1 MADEI
6 TKKKLKNREITR
18 ENHVIE
24 RDEKG
29 HFIKGKSANP
39 DGKPEGTKSYIT
51 LLEEALKDVESVK
64 GKQLFKRFIER
75 AFITDKVLIAAMKK
89 FVPDREHTEIES
101 AEPIQLIIE
110 HVNKK
115 D

>member
-1 MADEI
+1 MNEI
-6 TKKKLKNREITR
+6 KKKQIEPEKKPLKNG
-18 ENHVIE
+18 
-24 RDEKG
+24 EKTVKDTKFKEG
-29 HFIKGKSANP
+29 NP
-39 DGKPEGTKSYIT
+39 GGPGRPEGCKSYIT

-89 FVPDREHTEIES
+89 FVPDREKTEIES
-101 AEPIQLIIE
+101 TEPIQLIIE